1 MKRKFLAALLA
12 LVMVFSMIPVSASAK
27 EAKDTDKGVTFEYS
41 DTTLSGLYGTFTVTA
56 LAPDGTQYSQITVSD
71 FYKSGSQKNTW
82 TINSDTYEIASISL
96 SNGVLSSHSISE
108 NKHSVDFRCTFTQD
122 SSTLTVQLAEHFDE
136 SQVAIEGEEIKHNGI
151 FYYDISEVEALKM
164 VGKSLNWQLPDSIT
178 IDGITLRY
186 VQTNVLQPTE
196 GFTKLDGYY
205 ENGYIDYWEA
215 DAQNG
220 SGLATPYNI
229 RQIEIRYNDTETA
242 IIPYTDLKYVRVA
255 NRTSR
260 YEIQSNDASHS
271 IVAFYNEAESD
282 TGNDYSLYAV
292 RFVETGNSIGKSKMP
307 PDPKYADHLYYE
319 FTGWT
324 IGYNGG
330 APFHEN
336 TTVTDDTV
344 VYAQKKTT
352 TSTSSEIHVMNENG
366 ELINR
371 YIELFNASHPGSS
384 ITAESIDMGSIKI
397 TVYGQGDEH
406 TNPDYNL
413 SLEQNGW
420 REEDSY
426 YFVYNYLS
434 GVGEQDNTPIA
445 VNEITKIVI
454 DAKDTDGNTLDPVT
468 INRGSANG
476 EFDATTGA
484 GGASGYIIEL
494 YIKAAPTAPTDD
506 ELLDDP
512 DIDGDL
518 AILGENAVKVTC
530 TNNEAEHKAQ
540 TYGLIANT
548 NGQTDSYTIGA
559 VTALADGGYTCTITV
574 NNEPYVA
581 EYGENHT
588 LAENEPESQNIVL
601 TWDSDSNTW
610 IAPSELPVNFNVTC
624 TTEPGGGDE
633 DEPNVPTD
641 DELKAA
647 LSGMIQVDC
656 ITNEEQHLVESYGVI
671 DGGINR
677 PDPDE
682 VTKNGETYTYT
693 VTVDSAK
700 YLGKYSSEYGN
711 HELVSTGT
719 ITITLQYDAEKET
732 WYVDTPVTIEVKCD
746 SGTTD
751 PEKPDE
757 DAVIKLLGNEAVL
770 VQCDVADSG
779 HARRYYPLLSGTF
792 TIGDVE
798 NNTVKVTVDSNEY
811 LKEYTL
817 YSGKEHS
824 EVIAQDEHYFTLTW
838 SGSEWTVSGA
848 PVTFT
853 VHCSTSEEPEKP
865 AAPDV
870 VKLLGTNAVEV
881 LCVTNN
887 SVHGSKTYGLLDGGY
902 MEQGPEWIQGEE
914 DGYWQYVVTIDAGF
928 YQAQFN
934 TDTKSKHD
942 LASPAET
949 YLPITLIYRD
959 NTWVI
964 EGTEPYTTIKLVC
977 DSEEPTL
984 PEKPDDET
992 IYDIFNGNK
1001 PVILA
1006 CVTENSGHE
1015 EQAFDLLTNSYDIGE
1030 VKEIDGRYLCDIT
1043 IVNVQDYIDI
1053 YNENTDKEH
1062 SLSPNQPNQVLTLK
1076 YADGEW
1082 AIDDDGTVYY
1092 TVACEDTSTE
1102 PTPDPDPTP
1111 DPTPTPG
1118 PGGGDKPPYI
1128 PPVDPDDSGVSDLL
1142 NTDDHIQYLFGYPE
1156 GTFGPEN
1163 NMTRAEVAQMFYN
1176 LLLDQDVTITKT
1188 FDDVPAGAW
1197 YAKAVNTLASLGV
1210 VSGVGNGDFEPER
1223 SITRAEFTSIAM
1235 KFAEGKTGGTNIFSD
1250 VKSTDWFYRA
1260 VVNSTQYGW
1269 IHGYGDGTF
1278 RPNNPITRV
1287 EVTAIVNNML
1297 GREADVD
1304 FVTEHYDELNH
1315 FSDLEVSH
1323 WGYYHI
1329 VEATND
1335 HDYTKPSSG
1344 ENWTE
1349 LN

>member
-12 LVMVFSMIPVSASAK
+12 LVMVFSMIPVSASA
-27 EAKDTDKGVTFEYS
+27 AGNVIVTGDDPITDNDRSVSFHLYTTQLYKLIMLEDNSATADSDVSGVSLLLYNGFGVLDRTELSLRKIGATKAETDYFEYS
-41 DTTLSGLYGTFTVTA
+41 DTNRGHALEPNNIEGLKIS
-56 LAPDGTQYSQITVSD
+56 YSTGD
-71 FYKSGSQKNTW
+71 SQK
-82 TINSDTYEIASISL
+82 E
-96 SNGVLSSHSISE
+96 
-108 NKHSVDFRCTFTQD
+108 
-122 SSTLTVQLAEHFDE
+122 
-136 SQVAIEGEEIKHNGI
+136 
-151 FYYDISEVEALKM
+151 
-164 VGKSLNWQLPDSIT
+164 IT
-178 IDGITLRY
+178 IDAS
-186 VQTNVLQPTE
+186 
-196 GFTKLDGYY
+196 KLLLHCKRGAL
-205 ENGYIDYWEA
+205 GLTADYTIMSS
-215 DAQNG
+215 N
-220 SGLATPYNI
+220 
-229 RQIEIRYNDTETA
+229 
-242 IIPYTDLKYVRVA
+242 TDK
-255 NRTSR
+255 
-260 YEIQSNDASHS
+260 S
-271 IVAFYNEAESD
+271 IVAFYDNG
-282 TGNDYSLYAV
+282 GNAQQVAYSLWDAYI
-292 RFVETGNSIGKSKMP
+292 VETNSTLGDTNWPKDPDYIGESYTFFGWDEYKGGGKPFSQ
-307 PDPKYADHLYYE
+307 ASVV
-319 FTGWT
+319 TG
-324 IGYNGG
+324 
-330 APFHEN
+330 
-336 TTVTDDTV
+336 DTQV
-344 VYAQKKTT
+344 FSQKTT
-352 TSTSSEIHVMNENG
+352 TTGEHSGLHIHVMNRENTLKNRFVELYNATNNDSITISNVNWGTTQITLVGNNG
-366 ELINR
+366 EKSNPQYNLGATPNQWGKDDEYYWVQNPDADEETFGTPQYNKHIPPDAIVAIEVAAEVNGVMSTVTMYR
-371 YIELFNASHPGSS
+371 GVNCGEFSVAFIDDELFEIVTQAAPTPPTGTELEDPDDNAIFPAGAVTIDCTNEQADHTDKTYSLIAGTYTVSKSATWVSDGEGSGYY
-384 ITAESIDMGSIKI
+384 TAEVTIDFDKVGQYVSQYA
-397 TVYGQGDEH
+397 TEYVDVTHTLVPEQGDKTITLIWQNGKWVTADGSAPVTYNVACDTEPEDETPEKPNDTWIANNIEVNVNCVEEKH
-406 TNPDYNL
+406 DPKQYNL
-413 SLEQNGW
+413 EKYTSTDVEKDDEG
-420 REEDSY
+420 
-426 YFVYNYLS
+426 YFF
-434 GVGEQDNTPIA
+434 T
-445 VNEITKIVI
+445 ITI
-454 DAKDTDGNTLDPVT
+454 DANDYVAKYINDVESYHLLDSDESLTVTVRYTEKDANDGHWEANPSSVT
-468 INRGSANG
+468 IN
-476 EFDATTGA
+476 
-484 GGASGYIIEL
+484 
-494 YIKAAPTAPTDD
+494 
-506 ELLDDP
+506 
-512 DIDGDL
+512 
-518 AILGENAVKVTC
+518 
-530 TNNEAEHKAQ
+530 
-540 TYGLIANT
+540 
-548 NGQTDSYTIGA
+548 
-559 VTALADGGYTCTITV
+559 
-574 NNEPYVA
+574 
-581 EYGENHT
+581 
-588 LAENEPESQNIVL
+588 
-601 TWDSDSNTW
+601 
-610 IAPSELPVNFNVTC
+610 
-624 TTEPGGGDE
+624 
-633 DEPNVPTD
+633 
-641 DELKAA
+641 
-647 LSGMIQVDC
+647 
-656 ITNEEQHLVESYGVI
+656 
-671 DGGINR
+671 
-677 PDPDE
+677 
-682 VTKNGETYTYT
+682 
-693 VTVDSAK
+693 
-700 YLGKYSSEYGN
+700 
-711 HELVSTGT
+711 
-719 ITITLQYDAEKET
+719 
-732 WYVDTPVTIEVKCD
+732 VKCD

-751 PEKPDE
+751 PEKPDG
-757 DAVIKLLGNEAVL
+757 DTIIGLLGNEAVL

-824 EVIAQDEHYFTLTW
+824 EVIAQDENYFTLTW

-934 TDTKSKHD
+934 TDTTSKHN

-949 YLPITLIYRD
+949 YLPITLVYRD
-959 NTWVI
+959 SAWAI
-964 EGTEPYTTIKLVC
+964 EGTRPYATIKLVC

-984 PEKPDDET
+984 PEGPDDDT
-992 IYDIFNGNK
+992 IYNIFNGNK

-1015 EQAFDLLTNSYDIGE
+1015 EQAFDLLTNSYNIGE

-1082 AIDDDGTVYY
+1082 AIDDDGMVFYK
-1092 TVACEDTSTE
+1092 VACEDTSTE
-1102 PTPDPDPTP
+1102 
-1111 DPTPTPG
+1111 PTPTPG

-1156 GTFGPEN
+1156 ETFGPEN

-1188 FDDVPAGAW
+1188 FGDVPANAW

-1315 FSDLEVSH
+1315 FSDLAVSH

>member
-12 LVMVFSMIPVSASAK
+12 LVMVFSMIPVSASADGTIY
-27 EAKDTDKGVTFEYS
+27 EGNDTFYYHITDSSLANMVAEKRPEGSSSDVSRVTITFNHDYSAGGQNTFVFRNGYTIALSNVSDYVQPDDIAYLTISFVDGTSIVIPKSELSWTWVETLPRRYDLRLATDDNTCTVTFYYQPGDYVDNSNWEEFCQVTVDKGTSLGDRMPALPNEETAHWVAWETGSNNGNGAEFTADTVVNSDLSVYARKVTDGSGSEYNVMNQDNSLLEAVLKLYVDENPDSGVTTNNVQISGISVNGSKASTNPYYDPVSGIQGPTDNGWRDGNSYFYIYNLDAGAGLIDRNTNTRVPPDDLRSITVYATVDGDNETYTIFRS
-41 DTTLSGLYGTFTVTA
+41 DLDVRVKDNATIKIYIRDTSEKEEVTPPAGPDENTVINLAGNDAVAVKCTTNEKHEQIASALNEDSITVGDVVSIGEGEYTCTVTVEPDSYVTAYNTENPDHSLNPTSQTGEILLVSNGEEWTIAGVAPYVTFTVACQTEPEEETPTR
-56 LAPDGTQYSQITVSD
+56 PDDTWIANNIKVNVNCVEEKHDPKQYNLEKYTSTDVEKD
-71 FYKSGSQKNTW
+71 DEGYF
-82 TINSDTYEIASISL
+82 
-96 SNGVLSSHSISE
+96 
-108 NKHSVDFRCTFTQD
+108 FT
-122 SSTLTVQLAEHFDE
+122 
-136 SQVAIEGEEIKHNGI
+136 
-151 FYYDISEVEALKM
+151 
-164 VGKSLNWQLPDSIT
+164 IT
-178 IDGITLRY
+178 IDANDYVAKYINDVESYHLLDSDESLTVTVRY
-186 VQTNVLQPTE
+186 TE
-196 GFTKLDGYY
+196 KDANDGH
-205 ENGYIDYWEA
+205 WEA
-215 DAQNG
+215 N
-220 SGLATPYNI
+220 P
-229 RQIEIRYNDTETA
+229 
-242 IIPYTDLKYVRVA
+242 
-255 NRTSR
+255 
-260 YEIQSNDASHS
+260 
-271 IVAFYNEAESD
+271 
-282 TGNDYSLYAV
+282 
-292 RFVETGNSIGKSKMP
+292 
-307 PDPKYADHLYYE
+307 
-319 FTGWT
+319 
-324 IGYNGG
+324 
-330 APFHEN
+330 
-336 TTVTDDTV
+336 
-344 VYAQKKTT
+344 
-352 TSTSSEIHVMNENG
+352 SS
-366 ELINR
+366 
-371 YIELFNASHPGSS
+371 
-384 ITAESIDMGSIKI
+384 
-397 TVYGQGDEH
+397 
-406 TNPDYNL
+406 
-413 SLEQNGW
+413 
-420 REEDSY
+420 
-426 YFVYNYLS
+426 
-434 GVGEQDNTPIA
+434 
-445 VNEITKIVI
+445 
-454 DAKDTDGNTLDPVT
+454 VT
-468 INRGSANG
+468 IN
-476 EFDATTGA
+476 
-484 GGASGYIIEL
+484 
-494 YIKAAPTAPTDD
+494 
-506 ELLDDP
+506 
-512 DIDGDL
+512 
-518 AILGENAVKVTC
+518 
-530 TNNEAEHKAQ
+530 
-540 TYGLIANT
+540 
-548 NGQTDSYTIGA
+548 
-559 VTALADGGYTCTITV
+559 
-574 NNEPYVA
+574 
-581 EYGENHT
+581 
-588 LAENEPESQNIVL
+588 
-601 TWDSDSNTW
+601 
-610 IAPSELPVNFNVTC
+610 
-624 TTEPGGGDE
+624 
-633 DEPNVPTD
+633 
-641 DELKAA
+641 
-647 LSGMIQVDC
+647 
-656 ITNEEQHLVESYGVI
+656 
-671 DGGINR
+671 
-677 PDPDE
+677 
-682 VTKNGETYTYT
+682 
-693 VTVDSAK
+693 
-700 YLGKYSSEYGN
+700 
-711 HELVSTGT
+711 
-719 ITITLQYDAEKET
+719 
-732 WYVDTPVTIEVKCD
+732 VKCD
-746 SGTTD
+746 SGTTG

-757 DAVIKLLGNEAVL
+757 GTVTGLLGNEAVL

-887 SVHGSKTYGLLDGGY
+887 SVHGSKTYGLLNGGY
-902 MEQGPEWIQGEE
+902 MEQGPDWITGQGEE

-934 TDTKSKHD
+934 TDTTSKHN

-949 YLPITLIYRD
+949 YLPITLVYRD
-959 NTWVI
+959 SAWAI
-964 EGTEPYTTIKLVC
+964 EGTGPYATIKLVC

-1001 PVILA
+1001 PVVLA

-1015 EQAFDLLTNSYDIGE
+1015 EQAFDLLTNSYNIGE

-1082 AIDDDGTVYY
+1082 AIDDDGIVHY

-1102 PTPDPDPTP
+1102 PTPDPDPDPTP

-1118 PGGGDKPPYI
+1118 PGGGDNPPYI

-1188 FDDVPAGAW
+1188 FDDVPANAW

-1315 FSDLEVSH
+1315 FSDLAVSH